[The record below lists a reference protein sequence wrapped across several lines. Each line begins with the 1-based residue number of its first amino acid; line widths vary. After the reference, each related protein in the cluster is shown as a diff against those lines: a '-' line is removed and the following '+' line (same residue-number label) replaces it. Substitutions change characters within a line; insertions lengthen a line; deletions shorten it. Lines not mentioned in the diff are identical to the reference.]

1 MQVCQYPQLRQAR
14 HNNYDDPHL
23 IKVTIHRTCRVYG
36 VKGLRVADASI
47 MPKIVNGNT
56 NAACFMIGEKAA
68 NTILNTWDHT
78 AKDWPGS
85 KPLVWRAESSFR
97 DDL

>member
-1 MQVCQYPQLRQAR
+1 MYV
-14 HNNYDDPHL
+14 
-23 IKVTIHRTCRVYG
+23 

-56 NAACFMIGEKAA
+56 NAACVMIGEKAA
-68 NTILNTWDHT
+68 DMILNTWDHT
-78 AKDWPGS
+78 VNDWPAS
-85 KPLVWRAESSFR
+85 KSLGRRAESSFR